1 MWRFHEMRIYE
12 DDAVI
17 TTNEILGEVSISIT
31 AKSNPKDIIKLEYDE
46 AKSNVILIYTNNEIP
61 ELAAREVIQ

>member
-1 MWRFHEMRIYE
+1 MRIYE

-46 AKSNVILIYTNNEIP
+46 AKPDVILIYTNNEIP